1 MTIEP
6 NETDRSTVRAA
17 MADLLR
23 SQLISSNYRGITVR
37 KVYHYRPADL
47 LGESPVITVGPAGT
61 GWTRVSR
68 DLASPVHYVEIDIF
82 VLYVAAAPEIEDTP
96 APTPVDE
103 ALAHELLDLLS
114 FAVSRIVQ
122 KRENQ
127 RTPLWQ
133 SLVWEGV
140 SSVEIIFVGGDAY
153 LHETIRVRVE

>member
-1 MTIEP
+1 MIEP
-6 NETDRSTVRAA
+6 NEVDRSTVRASV
-17 MADLLR
+17 ADLLR
-23 SQLISSNYRGITVR
+23 SQLVSSDYRGITVR

-47 LGESPVITVGPAGT
+47 LGESPVITVGPGGT

-68 DLASPVHYVEIDIF
+68 DLATPVHYIEIDIF
-82 VLYVAAAPEIEDTP
+82 VLYVPAAAELESIPTP
-96 APTPVDE
+96 APVDE

-114 FAVSRIVQ
+114 FGISRVIQ

-133 SLVWEGV
+133 SLAWEGT
-140 SSVEIIFVGGDAY
+140 SSVELIFVGGDAY